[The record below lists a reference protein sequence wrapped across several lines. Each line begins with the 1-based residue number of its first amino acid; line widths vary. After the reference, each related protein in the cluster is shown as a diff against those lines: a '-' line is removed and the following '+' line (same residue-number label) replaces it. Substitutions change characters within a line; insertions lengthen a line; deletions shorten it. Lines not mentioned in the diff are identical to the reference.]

1 MPSVSRRWPCVGA
14 LLIAVAL
21 CADGLSGLSAQS
33 ARHVPTTVAAL
44 ETYTTFFHRRPVVV
58 RATTAGDL
66 QDVFIADGEHRIRAL
81 NVAPP
86 VAGTAELLEIEGTF
100 WDVGRLQPDDPRLA
114 DHGIARLSERLF
126 NKQWPASGE
135 LRLLIATET
144 RRADEPSDPTIR
156 TIILEPT
163 RYHDRTVTVTG
174 RFRGRN
180 LYADLPEA
188 PGTSPTDFVLQS
200 VDAAVWIVG
209 KRPRG
214 DGFDLDVMARV
225 DTGRWLQV
233 TGNVTGNSRLVEIE
247 AEEIEQV
254 ERPALGPSAVTSAE
268 AVADVGPSPEVIF
281 SAPTRDDIDVPTD
294 ALVRIQFSRDM
305 AAESFEGHVAVDYLG
320 STPTDRN
327 PADGADAT
335 GLEFE
340 VEYRRGNR
348 VVTIRLAEPLLPYR
362 TLEVTLG
369 AEILATDGATLVPY
383 TLRFSV
389 GGS

>member
-1 MPSVSRRWPCVGA
+1 
-14 LLIAVAL
+14 
-21 CADGLSGLSAQS
+21 
-33 ARHVPTTVAAL
+33 
-44 ETYTTFFHRRPVVV
+44 VV

-66 QDVFIADGEHRIRAL
+66 RDVFVTDGEHRIRAL

-86 VAGTAELLEIEGTF
+86 VAGTAELVEIEGTF
-100 WDVGRLQPDDPRLA
+100 WDVGRLPPDDPRLA

-126 NKQWPASGE
+126 NKPWPASGE

-144 RRADEPSDPTIR
+144 RRADEPDDATIR

-200 VDAAVWIVG
+200 ADAAVWIVG
-209 KRPRG
+209 KQPRG

-233 TGNVTGNSRLVEIE
+233 TGSVTGSNRLVEIE

-254 ERPALGPSAVTSAE
+254 ERPALAPPAVPSAET
-268 AVADVGPSPEVIF
+268 VADVGPSPEVIF
-281 SAPTRDDIDVPTD
+281 SAPTQDDIDVPTD

-320 STPTDRN
+320 STPSDRN

-362 TLEVTLG
+362 TLEVILG
-369 AEILATDGATLVPY
+369 AEILATDGAALVPY